1 MLLAVDIGNTNIKL
15 GLFQGETLA
24 GRARLSTD
32 PQRTADEYLIALD
45 AIFVRHGLGWS
56 DLSGV
61 IIGSVVPVLTEIFQ
75 QLLTTACGAPVVWV
89 GPQLDV
95 GVRLDVE
102 NPNEVGTDRIANA
115 LAAQTYFGV
124 PAIVVDFGTATTF
137 DAVDRSGA
145 YVGGAISPGLD
156 VWVDA
161 LVARTAQLRR
171 ITITHPDSVIGGSTT
186 AAMQAGAFYGYVGLV
201 GRYHA
206 PDGRRAGV
214 RKPP

>member
-15 GLFQGETLA
+15 GLFQGATLA

-45 AIFVRHGLGWS
+45 AIFARHRLGWS
-56 DLSGV
+56 DLGGV

-75 QLLTTACGAPVVWV
+75 QLLTTAGAAPVVWV
-89 GPQLDV
+89 GPQLDL
-95 GVRLDVE
+95 GVRLDVD
-102 NPNEVGTDRIANA
+102 NPDEVGTDRIANA

-145 YVGGAISPGLD
+145 YV
-156 VWVDA
+156 
-161 LVARTAQLRR
+161 R
-171 ITITHPDSVIGGSTT
+171 
-186 AAMQAGAFYGYVGLV
+186 
-201 GRYHA
+201 GRYLA
-206 PDGRRAGV
+206 GPRRVGRRAG
-214 RKPP
+214 RTHRPGCGASASPTPHR